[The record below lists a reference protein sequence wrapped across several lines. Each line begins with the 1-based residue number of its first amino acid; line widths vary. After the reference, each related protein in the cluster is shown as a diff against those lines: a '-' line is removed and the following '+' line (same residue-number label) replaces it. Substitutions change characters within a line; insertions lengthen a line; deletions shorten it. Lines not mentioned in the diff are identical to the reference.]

1 MLLRRGGFPPSL
13 TTLGP
18 CLSANR
24 GSPLSLL
31 LCPSFAFAQSCLP
44 IPHDELGQVFIVCV
58 LRRRA
63 SLHFMFPAT
72 KGENQLR
79 YPNSFLSIHSGLF
92 PSVLLPLRASDH
104 LIRVGVQASGTAHSL
119 LWHAHGTPD
128 ISWLVWLVHDDGSA
142 GRASCSDRRRA
153 RLHSP
158 LPYIVAEL
166 EMNVGQ
172 FGGTRED
179 TQQMCVARLSS
190 MTESHQPTYDLTVK
204 AALMQHAAAYL
215 LNGVGG

>member
-1 MLLRRGGFPPSL
+1 MYFKPGTHWNVCAKKL
-13 TTLGP
+13 
-18 CLSANR
+18 A
-24 GSPLSLL
+24 
-31 LCPSFAFAQSCLP
+31 
-44 IPHDELGQVFIVCV
+44 LGQVFINRC
-58 LRRRA
+58 
-63 SLHFMFPAT
+63 PAAAGNSAT
-72 KGENQLR
+72 PTPAVSSAGKGENQLR
-79 YPNSFLSIHSGLF
+79 YPNSFLFLSIEAYSPL
-92 PSVLLPLRASDH
+92 SVLSLPLRASDH
-104 LIRVGVQASGTAHSL
+104 LIRVGVQASGTAHSS

-128 ISWLVWLVHDDGSA
+128 ISWLVWLVHDDDGSA

-204 AALMQHAAAYL
+204 TALMQHAAAYL